1 MGTMGW
7 DVGRTGIVGI
17 WVAEGNNVAV
27 GNELVGNGF
36 AVGLLALAA
45 RV

>member
-1 MGTMGW
+1 MGW
-7 DVGRTGIVGI
+7 DVGSTSIVGI